1 MYTKENQGK
10 LRIER
15 KIEKGIKQRKTEENP
30 AKQVNTSRRRD
41 RTPPCSGRYIALGD
55 LLFDAYCVKELGN
68 RWAGPSTTVR
78 IACSSDFAKL
88 LEGSQWFFWFWET
101 SRKFLTRF
109 FLYLFCFLF
118 CFFFFFFSLF
128 SFFSFPKNIGI

>member
-55 LLFDAYCVKELGN
+55 LLFDAYCVKLQEV
-68 RWAGPSTTVR
+68 RTESPTGPA
-78 IACSSDFAKL
+78 IGAAL
-88 LEGSQWFFWFWET
+88 L
-101 SRKFLTRF
+101 
-109 FLYLFCFLF
+109 
-118 CFFFFFFSLF
+118 
-128 SFFSFPKNIGI
+128 NGIKHASCN